1 LATEK
6 NIAEFFD
13 MYLSGK
19 KITNLLLSLP
29 NFKFSLTPQQT
40 ALISDSS
47 DTITIGRSGTG
58 KTTCFILRL
67 LATEFL
73 YKIKQCQETGQKFSS
88 KMVDQAFG
96 FRSVFMTASSVL
108 AEDVKM
114 FYIKLIEQIKD
125 KLLTKENIAT
135 SFNGQKDP
143 TGMAEIVEE
152 NLKEIGIDMR
162 GIDLDLEFGNED
174 LDFEENAQEQ
184 AKSRNTAFTSY
195 EDKDFP

>member
-1 LATEK
+1 LAKEK

-13 MYLSGK
+13 IYLSGK

-29 NFKFSLTPQQT
+29 NFKFALTRQQT

-96 FRSVFMTASSVL
+96 FRSVFMTASSV
-108 AEDVKM
+108 KM

-135 SFNGQKDP
+135 SFKGQKDP
-143 TGMAEIVEE
+143 IGLPEIVEE